1 MLTDYTSY
9 DTVRA
14 LLGVGRFEVTDTTL
28 GLAIYENQFLLDLE
42 GLDGGVGAARTEYA
56 RIAAISP
63 PSTRTSTEARYFML
77 VGMFAGYAVA
87 KELLTTAPMF
97 APKTISDGKA
107 DKTRF
112 DDPFLAQREGVLSGY
127 ADLRS
132 RIATMLLTLVPAA
145 AVTAV
150 PGRVFISSTGTAP
163 DPVTGV

>member
-1 MLTDYTSY
+1 MLTSYTSY
-9 DTVRA
+9 ETVRA
-14 LLGVGRFEVTDTTL
+14 LLGVGRFEVTDDTL
-28 GLAIYENQFLLDLE
+28 ALTVYENQFLLDLE
-42 GLDGGVGAARTEYA
+42 DIDGGVGAARTEYE

-63 PSTRTSTEARYFML
+63 PSGRTTNEARYFML
-77 VGMFAGYAVA
+77 VGMFAGYSVA

-112 DDPFLAQREGVLSGY
+112 DDPFAAQREGVLSGY

-145 AVTAV
+145 AVTAI
-150 PGRVFISSTGTAP
+150 PARVFLSSTGTTP
-163 DPVTGV
+163 DPITGV